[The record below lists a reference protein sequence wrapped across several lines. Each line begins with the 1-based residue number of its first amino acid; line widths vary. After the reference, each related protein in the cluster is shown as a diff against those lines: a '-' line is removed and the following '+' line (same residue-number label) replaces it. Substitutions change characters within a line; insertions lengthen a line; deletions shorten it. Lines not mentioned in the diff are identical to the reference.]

1 MTPHRQW
8 AASPRRVSSAAAPAA
23 RRFDGTPAAP
33 GLLPTAVLSPDRGP
47 GVGRRTKRD
56 QREAVSLSTGLVP
69 RHHPSGPPDPRQ
81 AAAPKEGEHRPTTR
95 PSREPCLT
103 GPSLRGGEPAASR
116 MATGLGTN
124 EYRDRPGRCPRHS
137 RPALRGRAAGV
148 RMTVGCGSS
157 AAFGPG
163 AAPATDSKPGRRGRA
178 LTTAAVT
185 PEKRRQEE
193 RRSPVAVENILS

>member
-69 RHHPSGPPDPRQ
+69 KHHPKSSRPPPGR
-81 AAAPKEGEHRPTTR
+81 PEGGSHRLTTR

-103 GPSLRGGEPAASR
+103 GLSLAGDEPAAFDWPRAWER
-116 MATGLGTN
+116 MSIGTA
-124 EYRDRPGRCPRHS
+124 RDSAPGT
-137 RPALRGRAAGV
+137 AAQLRGAGPPE
-148 RMTVGCGSS
+148 S
-157 AAFGPG
+157 A
-163 AAPATDSKPGRRGRA
+163 
-178 LTTAAVT
+178 
-185 PEKRRQEE
+185 
-193 RRSPVAVENILS
+193 